1 MKKFKYEITI
11 KMYDEESKKITEHRE
26 NLEYS
31 EILPAIKDVI
41 KMYNPYITKSCQCL
55 KIKVMTRSGYVLYNK
70 RYVIVDNKLVEFSS
84 KIRRAVENIK
94 L

>member
-1 MKKFKYEITI
+1 MKKFKYDISVKI
-11 KMYDEESKKITEHRE
+11 YDEVSKKITEHRE

-31 EILPAIKDVI
+31 EIIPAIKDVI
-41 KMYNPYITKSCQCL
+41 KMYNPYIVESCQCL
-55 KIKVMTRSGYVLYNK
+55 KIKVTTRSGYVLYNK